1 MTPARASIRIALAFA
16 LLTGIAFASQSQAT
30 VLRVIMVQTDDTSA
44 YVKELGKGQELL
56 KRMGSAAM
64 LRVWR
69 ARFAGHDTGTIVV
82 TIEYPSMVVL
92 AQDEAK
98 AFADLEYV
106 AWLHGLDRIRKI
118 LSDSTYDEL
127 KP

>member
-1 MTPARASIRIALAFA
+1 MTPAKASIRIAMLVA

-64 LRVWR
+64 IRVWR
-69 ARFAGHDTGTIVV
+69 ARFAGPNTGSVV
-82 TIEYPSMVVL
+82 VAIEYPSMVVL

-98 AFADLEYV
+98 AFANPEYM
-106 AWLHGLDRIRKI
+106 AWLHGLDKLRKI